1 MNQNIKEFS
10 TDLEMRLD
18 RAYKTG
24 AATKFG
30 YNSVSKLSS
39 TSEVSDGEKSDRE
52 DWKIRKI
59 KNSA

>member
-1 MNQNIKEFS
+1 MKDFS

-18 RAYKTG
+18 KAYKSG

-39 TSEVSDGEKSDRE
+39 TSDISEGEKSDRE

>member
-1 MNQNIKEFS
+1 MKDFS

-18 RAYKTG
+18 KAYKSG

-30 YNSVSKLSS
+30 YNRVSKLSS
-39 TSEVSDGEKSDRE
+39 TSDISEGEKSDRE